1 MRTLFVI
8 RHQAVLALVAALVLA
23 GCSLDKQTAPA
34 LTGPSE
40 FGLSISMTATP
51 DQLPRDGR
59 SQSVVTISARDAQ
72 GKPLAGQRVTL
83 GADGPDGTQLSQGE
97 VTTGADG
104 RATFAVS
111 APASAATGNV
121 ITVFATPVGGNFDN
135 SVTRSVT
142 IALTGPANSTAPS
155 PAFTV
160 NPAAPEIG
168 QVTTFDATAT
178 TDEGGACRAAC
189 TYAWDFDDGS
199 TGSGLQV
206 THVFQSARS
215 ANVALTVTDAA
226 GTSVTR
232 RQIVSIV
239 APAAPTASV
248 AVSPN
253 PPLLNQLAT
262 FSTTATAAAGHSVTR
277 YDWNFGDGTTAT
289 TTSASVT
296 KTYTVP
302 GTYVV
307 TVIVRDDIG
316 QTGAGSTAFTVGSGI
331 NATFTFSPTN
341 PKIADAVFFNA
352 TSTTTSAGASI
363 TRYEWDFG
371 DGAAADGSTA
381 SHTYGAARTYVV
393 RLTVT
398 DSLGRTATITQNVTV
413 S

>member
-1 MRTLFVI
+1 
-8 RHQAVLALVAALVLA
+8 
-23 GCSLDKQTAPA
+23 
-34 LTGPSE
+34 
-40 FGLSISMTATP
+40 MTATP

-59 SQSVVTISARDAQ
+59 SQSVVTVSARDSQ

-83 GADGPDGTQLSQGE
+83 GAEGPDGTQLSQGDI
-97 VTTGADG
+97 TTGADG
-104 RATFAVS
+104 RATFAVL
-111 APASAATGNV
+111 APASSAIGNV
-121 ITVFATPVGGNFDN
+121 ITVFATPVGGNFEN
-135 SVTRSVT
+135 SVTRAVT

-316 QTGAGSTAFTVGSGI
+316 QTGAGSTTFTVGSGI

-341 PKIADAVFFNA
+341 PKISDAVFFNA

-371 DGAAADGSTA
+371 DGSTADGSTA